1 MRALVLESPGDPPLL
16 AVRERDDPVVEPG
29 DVLIRVAAAGL
40 CGHDVAVK
48 RGTLRR
54 GVKPGVILGHEIS
67 GTVVETGDEV
77 TAVRAGDAVVSTLT
91 TFCGACERC
100 LSGDDYRCLHAR
112 GIGHGVDGGF
122 AELVALPAGS
132 VITVPDGIDLE
143 QACLMSCPMGVAV
156 RAARDVARV
165 QAGETVLVT
174 GSGGGLGV
182 HAALAATALGARAL
196 ALTSTA
202 SKIAALEGLGLE
214 VVHSDELPFSEL
226 VLALTEDRGADVVLD
241 AVGSAVFKQAL
252 RSLSQGGRLV
262 LMGEVAGSRVEIN
275 PAEIMFRDATIAG
288 STGASKHHVVDALG
302 LLKSGA
308 LSCVAS
314 RRFPLEEAQEAYRL
328 MRSGEAFGRLLLV
341 P

>member
-16 AVRERDDPVVEPG
+16 AVRERDDPAIGPG
-29 DVLIRVAAAGL
+29 DVLVRVAAAGL
-40 CGHDVAVK
+40 CGHDVAVM

-100 LSGDDYRCLHAR
+100 LSGDDYRCVNGR

-132 VITVPDGIDLE
+132 VVPLPHDVDLE

-156 RAARDVARV
+156 RAAGDVARV

-174 GSGGGLGV
+174 GAGGGLGV
-182 HAALAATALGARAL
+182 HAALAATALGARVL
-196 ALTSTA
+196 AVTTSVD
-202 SKIAALEGLGLE
+202 KVGPLEGLGLE
-214 VVHSDELPFSEL
+214 VVSSDELPFSEL
-226 VLALTEDRGADVVLD
+226 VLALTEDRGADIVLD
-241 AVGSAVFKQAL
+241 AVGSATFDQAL
-252 RSLSQGGRLV
+252 RGLSQGGRLV

-275 PAEIMFRDATIAG
+275 PAEIMFRDATITG
-288 STGASKHHVVDALG
+288 STGASKRHAVDALG
-302 LLKSGA
+302 LLMSGA

-328 MRSGEAFGRLLLV
+328 MRNGEAFGRLLLV